1 MADPSR
7 EQRLQAVTRTSLV
20 GAVVNLVL
28 SALKVSAGVLGQS
41 YALIV
46 DGIHSLSDLLSD
58 ALVWIAGRQASQ
70 APDQEHPYGH
80 ARFETLATL
89 ILGMLLAAVAIGIG
103 WDALQRLFKTE
114 TLLQPGG
121 IALVAALIS
130 ILAKEW
136 LYWFT
141 LGYARRVGSE
151 MLRANA
157 WHHRTDAI
165 SSIVVLVGVVGTLL
179 GLDYLDAIAAIVVC
193 GMIAKIAWDLIWE
206 AIRELVDTGLRP
218 DRLKVV
224 RDTIRAV
231 GGVRDVHMLRTRRYG
246 GSASAD
252 VHVQVDP
259 KISVSEG
266 HMITLLVENRLK
278 NEVDEVVDVTVHI
291 DPEDDERAT
300 PCQGL
305 PPRSEALARL
315 DTLWSG
321 IPEAGRRDRTV
332 LHYLHG
338 QIDVETF
345 FPLNR
350 YRDDVDQAQRLAK
363 GLREA
368 LAGDAVFRQ
377 VTVCLTVD
385 AQEQGT

>member
-231 GGVRDVHMLRTRRYG
+231 GGVRNVHMLRTRRYG

-266 HMITLLVENRLK
+266 HMITLLVEKRLK

-321 IPEAGRRDRTV
+321 IPGAGRRDRTV

-363 GLREA
+363 RLREA

-385 AQEQGT
+385 AQKQGT

>member
-1 MADPSR
+1 MADRSR
-7 EQRLQAVTRTSLV
+7 EQRLRAVTRTSIV
-20 GAVVNLVL
+20 GAVTNVLL
-28 SALKVSAGVLGQS
+28 SAVKIGAGILGQS

-46 DGIHSLSDLLSD
+46 DGIHSLSDVLSD
-58 ALVWIAGRQASQ
+58 ALVWVAGRQASQ

-80 ARFETLATL
+80 ARFETFATL
-89 ILGMLLAAVAIGIG
+89 MLGMILAAVAIGIG
-103 WDALQRLFKTE
+103 WDALQRLFKTQN
-114 TLLQPGG
+114 LLQPGA
-121 IALVAALIS
+121 IALVAAMVS

-165 SSIVVLVGVVGTLL
+165 SSIVVLVGVVGTLF

-206 AIRELVDTGLRP
+206 AIRELVDTGLQP
-218 DRLKVV
+218 DRLALV

-231 GGVRDVHMLRTRRYG
+231 GGVRDVHMLRTRKYG
-246 GSASAD
+246 GDASAD
-252 VHVQVDP
+252 VHVLVDP

-266 HMITLLVENRLK
+266 HMITLLVEEHLK
-278 NEVDEVVDVTVHI
+278 AEVDEVVDVTIHI

-300 PCQGL
+300 PCRGL

-315 DTLWSG
+315 DAVWAG
-321 IPEAGRRDRTV
+321 IAHASERYRTV
-332 LHYLHG
+332 LHYLRG
-338 QIDVETF
+338 RIDVEVF
-345 FPLNR
+345 FPLTAGLCDLGR
-350 YRDDVDQAQRLAK
+350 AEHLARQ
-363 GLREA
+363 LREA
-368 LAGDAVFRQ
+368 LEGDPVFCQ
-377 VTVCLTVD
+377 VTVCFTVD
-385 AQEQGT
+385 AQR